1 MNSTSTKKI
10 FLMVLAG
17 IVFYVQAQA
26 QQLQFGI
33 QNKIGS
39 GQTQSPQSVA
49 IDAAGNIYVTDQYK
63 DQVLKFSPA
72 GVLLATF
79 GTNGYNDGQF
89 SNPEGLAVDAAGN
102 VYVGDQGNYRV
113 QKFSPNGN
121 GGYSFIAKFG
131 SSGSGDGQF
140 GEIADLAVDAV
151 GNVYVVDNA
160 RYRVQKFGPTGEFL
174 AKFGSYGNGN
184 GQFWSPE
191 GVAVDAEG
199 LVYVSDDDRQN
210 VQKFKMNPDGTY
222 SYLGTLLS
230 GYGTEDG
237 KLSSPS
243 GLAIDPAGNVFIAER
258 LNHRVQQIT
267 ATGAYVSKL
276 GAQGFT
282 DGTFNQP
289 LDVAVGPDGALVVV
303 SDTRIQKFTNA
314 GVFVTKLGVDGTT
327 AGNFN
332 GPAFVTTD
340 ANNHVYVTDAYNH
353 RVQKFDAN
361 GVLLTQFGSYGSGDG
376 QFLRPNG
383 IVVDP
388 STGDVYVSDADQA
401 RIQKFTLS
409 SNGIYAFALKF
420 GTKGEENGQL
430 DEPVGMAFD
439 AAGNLWVADRWNNR
453 VQKFSTAGVFLSS
466 VNTSGQING
475 RFFEPTGIAID
486 GAGHL
491 YVVDKELSRVQK
503 LKINADGTF
512 TFITQLGGMGFSG
525 SGLYHPSGIA
535 VKDNGDLYVA
545 DYSNYRLVH
554 FILQANGSYS
564 FGGEYKKFN
573 ADWLGSVNGVAL
585 DKQGTLYL
593 TDMSTNLVYQLKG
606 SAPGEL
612 QVKVDGEV
620 AAQNAT
626 INYGNYSGY
635 VSSYPVT
642 IKNVSA
648 TNTLN
653 LLGSPVVVLSG
664 AQAGS
669 YSVDQF
675 SVPSYLAPNESAT
688 FRVKFNPSTTG
699 THTAQVAFKTN
710 DPQRSTFTIQLTG
723 TRIENSG
730 ELLVSQGATAIA
742 QNGTHNFGAF
752 SGTATT
758 VDFTVF
764 NNSSWSSL
772 TFTGTPKVV
781 LAGPQATAYTV
792 QETNLPA
799 TLAAKGTSTFSVTFN
814 PATGGTNQAQLS
826 ISTNTWG
833 SVPYVVNLTGAR
845 SVASAKE
852 ELAQESVKVY
862 PNPTVS
868 QVTLDVSS
876 LPVQTYQV
884 QVRNAQGALVLEGK
898 VKPKAGK
905 LHLQVKD
912 LAAGIYTVHLL
923 TEKQFIVKRIIK
935 H

>member
-1 MNSTSTKKI
+1 MNVTSTKKI
-10 FLMVLAG
+10 FLLVLAAL
-17 IVFYVQAQA
+17 VFYIQAQA
-26 QQLQFGI
+26 QQLQFSV
-33 QNKIGS
+33 QNKMGS
-39 GQTQSPQSVA
+39 GNTQAPQSVA

-72 GVLLATF
+72 GVLLTTF
-79 GTNGYNDGQF
+79 GANGYNDGQF
-89 SNPEGLAVDAAGN
+89 SNPEGIAVDAAGN

-121 GGYSFIAKFG
+121 GGYTFTAKFG
-131 SSGSGDGQF
+131 SSGSADGQF
-140 GEIADLAVDAV
+140 GEIADLAVDAA

-160 RYRVQKFGPTGEFL
+160 RYRVQKFSPAGEFL
-174 AKFGSYGNGN
+174 AKFGSYGNSN

-191 GVAVDAEG
+191 GVAVDSDG
-199 LVYVSDDDRQN
+199 VVYVSDDDRQN
-210 VQKFKMNPDGTY
+210 IQKFKLNPDGTY

-230 GYGTEDG
+230 GYGAEDG
-237 KLSSPS
+237 KLSSPN
-243 GLAIDPAGNVFIAER
+243 GLAIDPSGNVFVAER
-258 LNHRVQQIT
+258 LNHRVQQVNT
-267 ATGAYVSKL
+267 TGAYVSKL

-282 DGTFNQP
+282 DGALNQP
-289 LDVAVGPDGALVVV
+289 LDVAIGPDGSLVVV
-303 SDTRIQKFTNA
+303 GDTRIQKFTNA
-314 GVFVTKLGVDGTT
+314 GVFVNRLGEDGTT

-340 ANNHVYVTDAYNH
+340 ASNNVYVTDAYNH
-353 RVQKFDAN
+353 RVQKFDVN
-361 GVLLTQFGSYGSGDG
+361 GVLLTQFGSYGTGDG
-376 QFLRPNG
+376 QFQRPNG

-388 STGDVYVSDADQA
+388 ATGDVYVSDADQN
-401 RIQKFTLS
+401 RIQKFTLGA
-409 SNGIYAFALKF
+409 NGSYAFALKF
-420 GTKGEENGQL
+420 GTKGEGDGQL
-430 DEPVGMAFD
+430 DEPAGMVFD

-486 GAGHL
+486 GTGHL

-512 TFITQLGGMGFSG
+512 TFVTQFGGLGFSG
-525 SGLYHPSGIA
+525 GGMYKPSGIA
-535 VKDNGDLYVA
+535 VKENGDLYVA
-545 DYSNYRLVH
+545 DYSNHRLAH
-554 FILQANGSYS
+554 FILQADGSYS

-573 ADWLGSVNGVAL
+573 DAWLGNVNGVAL

-593 TDMSTNLVYQLKG
+593 TDMGTNVVYQLKA

-612 QVKVDGEV
+612 QVKVDGGV
-620 AAQNAT
+620 VAQNAV
-626 INYGNYSGY
+626 INYGNYAGFI
-635 VSSYPVT
+635 SSYPVT

-653 LLGSPVVVLSG
+653 LLGAPVVVLSG

-675 SVPSYLAPNESAT
+675 SVPSSLAPNESAT
-688 FRVKFNPSTTG
+688 FRVKFNPSTAG
-699 THTAQVAFKTN
+699 THTAQVTFKTN
-710 DPQRSTFTIQLTG
+710 DPQKSTFTLQLTG

-730 ELLVSQGATAIA
+730 ELLVSQGATAVA
-742 QNGTHNFGAF
+742 KNGTHNFGAF

-764 NNSSWSSL
+764 NNSTWSSL

-781 LAGPQATAYTV
+781 LSGAQAAAYTV

-799 TLAAKGTSTFSVTFN
+799 SLAAKGTSTFSVTFN
-814 PATGGTNQAQLS
+814 PATGGTHQAQLS

-833 SVPYVVNLTGAR
+833 STPYVINLTGTR

-862 PNPTVS
+862 PNPTAAL
-868 QVTLDVSS
+868 VTLDVSS

-884 QVRNAQGALVLEGK
+884 QVRNAQGALVMEAK
-898 VKPKAGK
+898 EKPKAGK
-905 LHLQVKD
+905 LHLQLKE
-912 LAAGIYTVHLL
+912 LATGIYTVHLL

-935 H
+935 N